1 MRRKGRERGGESSKP
16 VLKLRLCVYV
26 SERERGGIERKRSER
41 QKVSLSRDCVGG
53 EREGGRQQ
61 IDK

>member
-1 MRRKGRERGGESSKP
+1 MSMFQ
-16 VLKLRLCVYV
+16 
-26 SERERGGIERKRSER
+26 RERGGIERKRSER

-61 IDK
+61 IDKLKDNSAREM